1 MIMTTPA
8 GARGAAGAALLALF
22 LSAGTSLAA
31 QAPASAWPESTAARL
46 VATQVA
52 TSTSTESPAPAPR
65 TSERAAVP
73 FATGEELTYHAT
85 FGKLPAGTARMRIA
99 GIDTIRGRPAYH
111 VEFTIDGGIL
121 FYRVH
126 DRYESWIDVATL
138 ASLRHRQQISEGGY
152 KRTTVYEI
160 YPDRALY
167 KKNDEPLQ
175 PSVSHPLDDGSFI
188 YAVRAAAIA
197 PGDSISDNRYFR
209 PDRNPVVLIG
219 IKHDTV
225 KVGAGTFATTV
236 VRPTIHANGI
246 FADGGEAQV
255 WFSDDAHRYPVL
267 LKTKFAHFTLTLSL
281 ESVTPATGATPKP

>member
-1 MIMTTPA
+1 MMKSFFPV
-8 GARGAAGAALLALF
+8 GARGGAEAAILAAALSFTPALGAQS
-22 LSAGTSLAA
+22 SALG
-31 QAPASAWPESTAARL
+31 WHPESTAARL
-46 VATQVA
+46 VAT
-52 TSTSTESPAPAPR
+52 PAPDAHV
-65 TSERAAVP
+65 RAAVP
-73 FATGEELTYHAT
+73 FGTGEELVYHAT
-85 FGKLPAGTARMRIA
+85 FGKVPAGPARMRVV

-111 VEFTIDGGIL
+111 VVFTIDGGLL

-126 DRYESWIDVATL
+126 DRYDSWIDIATL
-138 ASLRHRQQISEGGY
+138 ASLRHHQAISEGTY
-152 KRTTVYEI
+152 KRTTTYEI

-175 PSVSHPLDDGSFI
+175 PSVPHPLDDGSFI

-209 PDRNPVVLIG
+209 PDRNPVVLRG
-219 IKHDTV
+219 IKRDTV
-225 KVGAGTFATTV
+225 EVGAGTFATTI

-281 ESVTPATGATPKP
+281 DAITPAKRPAN